1 VITGIPKEDYYIQMQ
16 LQMEVCD
23 LNECDFVETKFI
35 EYDSYN
41 DYIED
46 GSGCFTHDEK
56 YKGIIKVYINNNEQY
71 VYDYMDIHCTNIE
84 EWLDNKNR
92 KY

>member
-1 VITGIPKEDYYIQMQ
+1 MIEVKNVVSRVITGIPKEDYYIQMQ

-46 GSGCFTHDEK
+46 GSGCLPMMK
-56 YKGIIKVYINNNEQY
+56 I
-71 VYDYMDIHCTNIE
+71 
-84 EWLDNKNR
+84 
-92 KY
+92 